1 MKKNNRSFAI
11 DTFVVGF
18 AIFAVFFG
26 AGNLIFP
33 PSIGL
38 LSGSKWGMG
47 ILGLT
52 LTGVFLPVLSVIAI
66 GNMGGDLKMITVKIA
81 PWFYDA
87 FWGVAMIIAIGVTMP
102 RTCAVAY
109 ASGFCNIYQGADKI
123 TLYCF
128 TALYFG
134 LSYFFAKEK
143 STIIDKVGK
152 ILTPILLLVLF
163 VIVCLTFITPIAA
176 PREPQVEKVFTNA
189 FLTGYQTGDIVT
201 GLLCGSFFIA
211 AMKQKGYSEGSGM
224 FKICCFSVAVAFA
237 GLFIVYG
244 GLLVLGAQGSSIFG
258 KDMDSPTL
266 LISLVDKLLGA
277 KGSAFLSIAVILACQ
292 TTTVGMFGTLADVI
306 SGWTK
311 GRIPFKRIIAALSVV
326 CGLGALG
333 GVARI
338 AFIAGPLFMLIYPA
352 TITMTLLS
360 LAKNFVP
367 NDGAWKGAIFM
378 AVIIGA
384 YDSYAIMKAMGLI
397 SFSFTALD
405 NLYAAIPLSGYGFAW
420 VVPTIIGF
428 CIGGLIFK
436 KRA

>member
-1 MKKNNRSFAI
+1 
-11 DTFVVGF
+11 
-18 AIFAVFFG
+18 
-26 AGNLIFP
+26 
-33 PSIGL
+33 
-38 LSGSKWGMG
+38 
-47 ILGLT
+47 
-52 LTGVFLPVLSVIAI
+52 
-66 GNMGGDLKMITVKIA
+66 
-81 PWFYDA
+81 
-87 FWGVAMIIAIGVTMP
+87 
-102 RTCAVAY
+102 
-109 ASGFCNIYQGADKI
+109 
-123 TLYCF
+123 
-128 TALYFG
+128 
-134 LSYFFAKEK
+134 
-143 STIIDKVGK
+143 
-152 ILTPILLLVLF
+152 
-163 VIVCLTFITPIAA
+163 
-176 PREPQVEKVFTNA
+176 
-189 FLTGYQTGDIVT
+189 
-201 GLLCGSFFIA
+201 
-211 AMKQKGYSEGSGM
+211 
-224 FKICCFSVAVAFA
+224 
-237 GLFIVYG
+237 
-244 GLLVLGAQGSSIFG
+244 
-258 KDMDSPTL
+258 
-266 LISLVDKLLGA
+266 
-277 KGSAFLSIAVILACQ
+277 
-292 TTTVGMFGTLADVI
+292 MFGTLADVI